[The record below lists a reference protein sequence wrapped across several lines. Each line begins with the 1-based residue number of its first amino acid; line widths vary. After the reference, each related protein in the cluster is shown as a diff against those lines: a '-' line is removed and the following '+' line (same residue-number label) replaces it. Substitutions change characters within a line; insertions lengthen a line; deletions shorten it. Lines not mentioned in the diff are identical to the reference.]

1 MKCFVIYLD
10 YPLSQL
16 YGKNKQTKTTQLLCS
31 QSSTLLNECLN
42 LITNVSK
49 YMKK

>member
-16 YGKNKQTKTTQLLCS
+16 YGKNKQTTTTQLLCS
-31 QSSTLLNECLN
+31 QSSTLLNEYVL
-42 LITNVSK
+42 T
-49 YMKK
+49 

>member
-16 YGKNKQTKTTQLLCS
+16 YGKNKDDTTSLFIIV
-31 QSSTLLNECLN
+31 NPAEWIGLN